1 MNAEKIG
8 KLICDGRRK
17 KEMTQSQLAEKI
29 NVSDKT
35 VSKWECGNGCPDISL
50 IGDISKVLEI
60 DVLSLLCGEIR
71 KNRFSGGNMKKIQF
85 YKCSTCNNLV
95 VSTNSVQVSCCGKV
109 LSSLKVEGKIK
120 GKAKDCGG
128 EFYIQFE
135 SPMSKD
141 DFVSGV
147 FVVFYDRVLT
157 VPMFAEQEP
166 AFIVH
171 QIEGAEFFVVKSGK
185 NSEDKLFLL
194 EL

>member
-1 MNAEKIG
+1 
-8 KLICDGRRK
+8 
-17 KEMTQSQLAEKI
+17 
-29 NVSDKT
+29 
-35 VSKWECGNGCPDISL
+35 
-50 IGDISKVLEI
+50 
-60 DVLSLLCGEIR
+60 
-71 KNRFSGGNMKKIQF
+71 MKKIQF